1 MRKRFW
7 IPLVLLIGLVL
18 CGFYENETLELN
30 SVPVA
35 SRELPETF
43 DGFLIAQVSDLHNAR
58 FGHENEDLLV
68 LLRQV
73 QPDIIAITG
82 DLIDSQHT
90 DMETA
95 LAFAEK
101 AAAIAPCYFVTG
113 NHEAWTSGYGGF
125 EKRLE
130 EADVTVLR
138 NQTISL
144 ERDAQAITLA
154 GIDDPAFLGETPFQ
168 RMLEQLSSE
177 NYTILLSH
185 RPEYFSQYCEAG
197 FDLVLSGH
205 AHGGQF
211 RLPWLGGLVAPNQ
224 GWFPEYDSG
233 LYTSGGT
240 TLAVSRGLGNSVIP
254 IRLNNPPEVLL
265 ITLYHQ

>member
-7 IPLVLLIGLVL
+7 IPLLLLIAVSLW
-18 CGFYENETLELN
+18 GFYENTALELN
-30 SVPVA
+30 SFPVSSQA
-35 SRELPETF
+35 LPDAFE
-43 DGFLIAQVSDLHNAR
+43 GFQIAQISDLHNAR
-58 FGHENEDLLV
+58 FGKENEDIAV
-68 LLRQV
+68 LLGQV

-82 DLIDSQHT
+82 DLLDSRHT
-90 DMETA
+90 DMEAA

-101 AAAIAPCYFVTG
+101 LVKIAPCYYVTG
-113 NHEAWTSGYGGF
+113 NHEAWISGYSGF

-130 EADVTVLR
+130 EAGVTVLR

-211 RLPWLGGLVAPNQ
+211 RFPFLGGLIAPNQ
-224 GWFPEYDSG
+224 GFFPEYDSG
-233 LYTSGGT
+233 LYTSGET
-240 TLAVSRGLGNSVIP
+240 NLVVSRGLGNSVFPFRI
-254 IRLNNPPEVLL
+254 NNPPEILL
-265 ITLYHQ
+265 ITLTKQ